1 MSSDEL
7 YNVEKIL
14 DKRDINGKVEYK
26 IKWEGYP
33 NSQCTWE
40 PMSNLESVK
49 ELVEEYE
56 KNHEKKMLG
65 KKRNT
70 KHFRTKKAVIKK
82 AKIANT
88 NDITEKMLTTKV
100 PESTSINDKPQNT
113 EDNKDKEEKT
123 VNSQDNQGIIY
134 SVDTSLKQVSTVKML
149 NEKLMAVVKKEEDGI
164 EKDVHIPTKEL
175 RISNPWILI
184 EFYESKIKFT

>member
-70 KHFRTKKAVIKK
+70 KHPGTKKAVIKK